1 MKVIKLSESELVRI
15 VKRVVNESVPIIKD
29 KSMMYQRLIN
39 DIGYFKVAQLMGG
52 DKGINSVGRVTLNK
66 FLKTDSPEDF
76 LDKYENLR
84 KSEGTGD
91 WEDYTIYFDNN
102 GTAIIGYFHPVYDE
116 KKSKVR
122 QWDSTFKDE
131 NEKPGVAMPSGFM
144 DAIGQNF
151 GLNTPQ
157 TDKLVLDWLSDT
169 YDINVERIWRWD
181 RKTFSP
187 IVVNEAND
195 AFDNAEHSKSFI
207 RRIHNAKED
216 IMELID
222 LAKEE
227 VDEDDFGDEFEYYD
241 NIIYWVV
248 QELQSRFGDNDD
260 FWYDEEDEI
269 SEYIKDEFDD
279 YLMG

>member
-1 MKVIKLSESELVRI
+1 MKKVIRLTESYLIRI
-15 VKRVVNESVPIIKD
+15 VKR
-29 KSMMYQRLIN
+29 L
-39 DIGYFKVAQLMGG
+39 
-52 DKGINSVGRVTLNK
+52 
-66 FLKTDSPEDF
+66 
-76 LDKYENLR
+76 
-84 KSEGTGD
+84 
-91 WEDYTIYFDNN
+91 
-102 GTAIIGYFHPVYDE
+102 
-116 KKSKVR
+116 
-122 QWDSTFKDE
+122 
-131 NEKPGVAMPSGFM
+131 
-144 DAIGQNF
+144 
-151 GLNTPQ
+151 
-157 TDKLVLDWLSDT
+157 
-169 YDINVERIWRWD
+169 
-181 RKTFSP
+181 
-187 IVVNEAND
+187 VNEAND

-216 IMELID
+216 IIELID